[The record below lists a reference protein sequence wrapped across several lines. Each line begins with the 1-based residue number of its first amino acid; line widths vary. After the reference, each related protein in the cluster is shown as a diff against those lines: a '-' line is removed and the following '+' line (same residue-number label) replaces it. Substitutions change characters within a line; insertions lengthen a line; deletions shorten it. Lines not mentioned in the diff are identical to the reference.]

1 MTASHTNSTYAII
14 TPARNEA
21 RNLRRLSECL
31 AAQQLLPRYWIIVDN
46 GSTDET
52 TTVVQRL
59 TSEHSWISLVV
70 SESDR
75 GKTRAEPIVR
85 AFHAG
90 LAKLKEPVEVVVK
103 LDADISMD
111 PTFFSRLASEFER
124 DPSLGIASGSCFE
137 EQIDRTWRQRHGTGS
152 GVWGACRGYRWECL
166 QDVLP
171 LEERMGW
178 DSIDLFKAHVKGWKT
193 AAFLD
198 LPFKHHR
205 TEGSRDGPTAARW
218 AAQGEAARYMGY
230 RFSYLLLRSCYR
242 GLRDP
247 TAFAMLAGYSRSLLR
262 HDPVLRD
269 GQVHAYVRRQQSIRR
284 LPERIREALRSRE
297 HLKSDG

>member
-1 MTASHTNSTYAII
+1 MSEKQLTYAVV
-14 TPARNEA
+14 TPVRNEEA
-21 RNLRRLSECL
+21 GLSRL
-31 AAQQLLPRYWIIVDN
+31 AASLRAQTRPPQVWMIVEN

-52 TTVVQRL
+52 PTFVARL
-59 TSEHSWISLVV
+59 AKDASWIHCVLAKPK
-70 SESDR
+70 D
-75 GKTRAEPIVR
+75 GPTRAEPIVQ
-85 AFHAG
+85 AFHVG
-90 LAKLKEPVEVVVK
+90 LEHISSAVDVVVK

-111 PTFFSRLASEFER
+111 PTFFSRLVSEFEH

-137 EQIDRTWRQRHGTGS
+137 EQTDGRWRQRHGTGS

-178 DSIDLFKAHVKGWKT
+178 DSIDLFKANVRGWKT
-193 AAFLD
+193 TAFLD

-205 TEGSRDGPTAARW
+205 TEGFRDGPSAARW

-230 RFSYLLLRSCYR
+230 RFTYLLLRSCYR

-247 TAFAMLAGYSRSLLR
+247 TAFAMLGGYFRSLLR
-262 HDPVLRD
+262 HDPLFGD
-269 GQVHAYVRRQQSIRR
+269 DEVRACIRHQQSVRR

-297 HLKSDG
+297 HLKRDG